1 MPVGFCHPFIMS
13 PALKKLLCVA
23 ALLCSSV
30 YGSPMNY
37 TLDDTSPTINYTQAP
52 LLRCAPGI
60 CDAPWTARL
69 FQGTSAITAAPIVVP
84 FTGSAVYVYLGTLG
98 TCMFSLDGV
107 VVGAYAG
114 DTSTSDADDIR
125 LAYWATG
132 LPNSAHVLTIY
143 PAKEG
148 QFVQLDYIIY
158 THASA
163 RRNAHFAAII
173 GGVLGSGALVGLLSL
188 VVFLV
193 RRREKRRQISMRGIP
208 LGDHWP
214 DQPRLRLALDQEK

>member
-1 MPVGFCHPFIMS
+1 MS
-13 PALKKLLCVA
+13 LAFKKLLCVA
-23 ALLCSSV
+23 VLLCGNV

-37 TLDDTSPTINYTQAP
+37 TLDDTSPAINYTQAP

-69 FQGTSAITAAPIVVP
+69 FQGTSATTAAPIVVP

-98 TCMFSLDGV
+98 TCMFALDGV
-107 VVGAYAG
+107 VVGAYADG
-114 DTSTSDADDIR
+114 TSTSEAADIR
-125 LAYWATG
+125 LAYWATD
-132 LPNSAHVLTIY
+132 LPDSAHVLTIY

-163 RRNAHFAAII
+163 LRNAHLAAII
-173 GGVLGSGALVGLLSL
+173 SGVLGGGALVGLLSL
-188 VVFLV
+188 AAFLV
-193 RRREKRRQISMRGIP
+193 RRREKLRQISMRGIP

-214 DQPRLRLALDQEK
+214 DQPRLKLALNQKK